1 MKKFLFSLFV
11 LEFFVLGGAY
21 ASIAVGSYTELG
33 AAVQIQTYNVTK
45 GCYEREL
52 PGVAWKDSDEYLYQS
67 ESRYEGKFAFECGNG
82 HCDADQVIFMPN
94 SHYFDGKKVDEQK
107 LYYCAPKSDQMW
119 IEWRISDIAD
129 CDIEK
134 CRLTD
139 VASAI
144 NGYYIMDTDGG
155 NVGLSTGSGAQLL
168 AANRTKI
175 CKCKTIGEAK
185 TACEN
190 SGGVWVNGKCSC
202 DAAKN
207 IKVSAS
213 GEVCVC
219 ISSDYESKGRN
230 GCQKKQSVIDAEKQQ
245 QQQAITQQR
254 KKACESSG
262 GKWVNGKCSCD
273 SSLNLKTQNNVCV
286 CTDSN
291 YYRDT
296 NNNCVLTDEAARKQ
310 QCETDTSKNSGA
322 YWDSVAK
329 MCLCADTSLVWING
343 QCITDPQVTACLNI
357 DGAEWNAILNEC
369 RCKDS
374 SNMEINST
382 RTACVL
388 TADAQL
394 SANQGTSRTNILNAI
409 SKLDKLSS
417 RFKTSVWKDEEGKFN
432 TSRLI
437 SDSVAGV
444 VLGTAGGLIT
454 SSVVKKHQVE
464 NGFEDIQCTV
474 GGQVVAGWGDQFQ
487 VGIQ

>member
-1 MKKFLFSLFV
+1 MKKFLLFVVILCGFAVLPHNADAKCTLLSCGDTSFFDPNAWRTADIGGNQCWFCGPGPNSCSDDEVVPYLDGVGDVVGLYQCSTGLTNKFVNYEPGYFCKDSELQSDSGLGGISLINAKKTYRIDGVATSSFSLGD
-11 LEFFVLGGAY
+11 LEAFIGR
-21 ASIAVGSYTELG
+21 ASCIYVKC
-33 AAVQIQTYNVTK
+33 N
-45 GCYEREL
+45 
-52 PGVAWKDSDEYLYQS
+52 SDY
-67 ESRYEGKFAFECGNG
+67 
-82 HCDADQVIFMPN
+82 MPN
-94 SHYFDGKKVDEQK
+94 
-107 LYYCAPKSDQMW
+107 A
-119 IEWRISDIAD
+119 
-129 CDIEK
+129 
-134 CRLTD
+134 
-139 VASAI
+139 
-144 NGYYIMDTDGG
+144 
-155 NVGLSTGSGAQLL
+155 
-168 AANRTKI
+168 
-175 CKCKTIGEAK
+175 AK
-185 TACEN
+185 TECIIDNREQRCVD
-190 SGGVWVNGKCSC
+190 SGGVWTGNACTC
-202 DAAKN
+202 DSAKN
-207 IKVSAS
+207 LRLVSGGGAC
-213 GEVCVC
+213 EC

-254 KKACESSG
+254 KKACENSG
-262 GKWVNGKCSCD
+262 GAWVNGKCSCD

-291 YYRDT
+291 YYRDS

-329 MCLCADTSLVWING
+329 KCLCADTSLVWING

-374 SNMEINST
+374 SNMEFNST

-417 RFKTSVWKDEEGKFN
+417 GFKTSVWKDEEGKFN
-432 TSRLI
+432 TSRLL

-454 SSVVKKHQVE
+454 SSVVKKNQVE

>member
-1 MKKFLFSLFV
+1 MSCDSFSWYEPNGWV
-11 LEFFVLGGAY
+11 QAAENSNQCWGCGLGPRSCGIGDVVPY
-21 ASIAVGSYTELG
+21 MS
-33 AAVQIQTYNVTK
+33 
-45 GCYEREL
+45 
-52 PGVAWKDSDEYLYQS
+52 SDGEILSLYQCTGGLTS
-67 ESRYEGKFAFECGNG
+67 SFEKVNPGNFCKDTPIKSHDASNARVVYKKEG
-82 HCDADQVIFMPN
+82 
-94 SHYFDGKKVDEQK
+94 
-107 LYYCAPKSDQMW
+107 
-119 IEWRISDIAD
+119 
-129 CDIEK
+129 
-134 CRLTD
+134 
-139 VASAI
+139 
-144 NGYYIMDTDGG
+144 
-155 NVGLSTGSGAQLL
+155 
-168 AANRTKI
+168 
-175 CKCKTIGEAK
+175 AK
-185 TACEN
+185 TTKTEVGDFDFYSGSSFCKYVYCLEGYMPSEDAMSCVEDNREVKCEN
-190 SGGVWVNGKCSC
+190 SGGAWVNGKCSC

-207 IKVSAS
+207 IKVS

-254 KKACESSG
+254 KKTCESSG

-273 SSLNLKTQNNVCV
+273 SSLNLKPQNNVCV

-291 YYRDT
+291 YYRDS

-374 SNMEINST
+374 SNMEFNST

-417 RFKTSVWKDEEGKFN
+417 GFKTSVWKDEEGKFN